1 MRILVGTPTYNG
13 QLTTNYTG
21 ALLNLFQAFP
31 GQLDWKSTSGTLL
44 AWARNLLASM
54 VLEGG
59 HSHLLFI
66 DSDIDYPAE
75 LIRRM
80 VDFDAPVVSAVCP
93 HRTLDIHRFYGLSR
107 SEPNAESAWAR
118 SLSFVLEL
126 ETPHVERQG
135 FYKARRTGT
144 GLMLIKRE
152 VFETLRDAHPE
163 LYRPVGDSYYAGK
176 GFQRVLQCFD
186 PLYDENGL
194 AMSEDVSFIRRWQAQ
209 GGDVWAVFD
218 ERVGHIGPFMF
229 RAAG

>member
-80 VDFDAPVVSAVCP
+80 VDFDAPVVSAVCMV
-93 HRTLDIHRFYGLSR
+93 
-107 SEPNAESAWAR
+107 
-118 SLSFVLEL
+118 VLP
-126 ETPHVERQG
+126 TPPAL
-135 FYKARRTGT
+135 ARR
-144 GLMLIKRE
+144 
-152 VFETLRDAHPE
+152 
-163 LYRPVGDSYYAGK
+163 S
-176 GFQRVLQCFD
+176 
-186 PLYDENGL
+186 
-194 AMSEDVSFIRRWQAQ
+194 
-209 GGDVWAVFD
+209 
-218 ERVGHIGPFMF
+218 
-229 RAAG
+229 